1 MGSTPVLITLG
12 EGNREQGISK
22 AGSRHIR
29 AVAMAWCWLRYQPRR
44 RVSRWYQERFARG
57 GARARGGR
65 GREGW
70 CGGWGVGGRGGKF
83 GFVPPAYF
91 IASTLHIPE
100 HPLNPKN
107 PPYL

>member
-44 RVSRWYQERFARG
+44 RLSRWYQERFARG
-57 GARARGGR
+57 GARARKVGSVALAR
-65 GREGW
+65 KLLIEVWRFLEH
-70 CGGWGVGGRGGKF
+70 GVILGC
-83 GFVPPAYF
+83 VPAAF
-91 IASTLHIPE
+91 H
-100 HPLNPKN
+100 
-107 PPYL
+107 